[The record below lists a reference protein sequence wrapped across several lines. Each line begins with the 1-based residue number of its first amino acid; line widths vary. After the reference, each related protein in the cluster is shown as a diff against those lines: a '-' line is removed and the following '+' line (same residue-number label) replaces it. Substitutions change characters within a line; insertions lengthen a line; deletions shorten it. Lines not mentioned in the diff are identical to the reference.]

1 MPSVLRGS
9 VLHLRPPPQAEKH
22 FSPPRGFRVFRQAFL
37 QKGRHSRAAALC
49 FRHTVP
55 FPFAVRVSS
64 GTPRRSVRPLPS
76 SHGQRGVIA
85 PPGLPRRAV
94 FGFFARPFCK
104 KAASPCRSAL
114 LPAHCAFSVRRP
126 HPPATSSR
134 RPNRSRARSGR
145 CCFGL
150 PLFSSGDANR
160 SRARSGRCPHGCL
173 PGRSNASAR
182 LPWPHCPRR
191 ETAAEW

>member
-1 MPSVLRGS
+1 MLTIVKTEKVQKTQRWAPLRFCPQRPACANRSARKRSAFTPS
-9 VLHLRPPPQAEKH
+9 
-22 FSPPRGFRVFRQAFL
+22 
-37 QKGRHSRAAALC
+37 
-49 FRHTVP
+49 
-55 FPFAVRVSS
+55 
-64 GTPRRSVRPLPS
+64 PRR
-76 SHGQRGVIA
+76 QRSI
-85 PPGLPRRAV
+85 LPRRAV

-114 LPAHCAFSVRRP
+114 LPAHCAFSVRRAQCP
-126 HPPATSSR
+126 AARPIIIEYRLARPPPGPWWRRARLPATSSR
-134 RPNRSRARSGR
+134 RP
-145 CCFGL
+145 
-150 PLFSSGDANR
+150 NR